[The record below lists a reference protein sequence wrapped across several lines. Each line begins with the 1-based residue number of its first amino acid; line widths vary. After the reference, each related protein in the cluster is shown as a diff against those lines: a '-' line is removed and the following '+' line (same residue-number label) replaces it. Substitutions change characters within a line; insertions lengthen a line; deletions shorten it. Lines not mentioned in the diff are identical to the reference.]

1 MLDYLNSLA
10 PEQDD
15 ELLLMMDAYD
25 IQMQLPTSTLTRWHY
40 EARDAAQQRIVA
52 GRVGAL
58 RREFAEASGLIED
71 GNPQHAPEHFPD
83 DGAHWPD
90 NQYGGSDQSVFAN
103 MYGRQEWVRERL
115 RLKYARPGTKARTS
129 QIFGTC
135 IDDAVSPSFTHEKF
149 DPDLSVGNPCEFGI
163 YLDVWSHFGDQTMNS
178 EWDGS

>member
-1 MLDYLNSLA
+1 
-10 PEQDD
+10 
-15 ELLLMMDAYD
+15 MMDAYD

-103 MYGRQEWVRERL
+103 MYGRQEW
-115 RLKYARPGTKARTS
+115 
-129 QIFGTC
+129 IFGTC
-135 IDDAVSPSFTHEKF
+135 IDDAVSPSFTHEEF

>member
-1 MLDYLNSLA
+1 
-10 PEQDD
+10 
-15 ELLLMMDAYD
+15 
-25 IQMQLPTSTLTRWHY
+25 MQLPTSTLTRWHY

-115 RLKYARPGTKARTS
+115 RLKHARSGTKARIS
-129 QIFGTC
+129 
-135 IDDAVSPSFTHEKF
+135 
-149 DPDLSVGNPCEFGI
+149 
-163 YLDVWSHFGDQTMNS
+163 
-178 EWDGS
+178 